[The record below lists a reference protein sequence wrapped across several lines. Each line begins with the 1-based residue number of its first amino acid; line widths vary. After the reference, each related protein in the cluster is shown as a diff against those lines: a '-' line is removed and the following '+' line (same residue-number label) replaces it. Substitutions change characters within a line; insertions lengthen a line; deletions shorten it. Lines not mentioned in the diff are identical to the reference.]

1 MDRMNRIDDSASM
14 ARMTL
19 VLLCSLVLVMA
30 LAVVSV
36 CIGAAGIGLS
46 QLWDVLVG
54 RDTASSAYR
63 IVMYVRLPRTLA
75 AVLAGMALAVAG
87 AILQVVLNNPLA
99 GPNIIGVNA
108 GAGLSTM
115 LLTAFFPAYLRY
127 TPVAAFVGS
136 FAAVMLVYGLARR
149 TGASRMTIVL
159 AGVAVSSLLSA
170 CTDTI
175 ITLVPD
181 VQFGRMDFLIGSFSS
196 ATMDQVRF
204 AVGYILVGCVVALFL
219 GYDMN
224 VLALGDDAASSL
236 GLRVKGCRLLLLA
249 VAALLAGS
257 AISICGLIGFV
268 GLVVPH
274 IARMLVGHDNRYLV
288 PVSATL
294 GAASTL
300 ACDML
305 ARTLFA
311 PYELPV
317 GIVLSFLGSPF
328 FLYLLVSRKR
338 RSVLA

>member
-1 MDRMNRIDDSASM
+1 MDRDDGIPM
-14 ARMTL
+14 MRMMS
-19 VLLCSLVLVMA
+19 VLLCSLALVVVLA
-30 LAVVSV
+30 IASV
-36 CIGAAGIGLS
+36 CIGAAGISL
-46 QLWDVLVG
+46 QRLWDVLSG

-75 AVLAGMALAVAG
+75 AVSAGMALAVAG
-87 AILQVVLNNPLA
+87 VILQVVLNNPLA

-108 GAGLSTM
+108 GAGLATM

-127 TPVAAFVGS
+127 APVAAFVGS
-136 FAAVMLVYGLARR
+136 FAAVTLVYGLARR

-170 CTDTI
+170 CTDAV

-181 VQFGRMDFLIGSFSS
+181 AQFGRMDFLIGSFSS
-196 ATMDQVRF
+196 VTMEQVRF
-204 AVGYILVGCVVALFL
+204 AAGYVLVGCVAALLFS
-219 GYDMN
+219 YDMN
-224 VLALGDDAASSL
+224 VLALGDDAARSL
-236 GLRVKGCRLLLLA
+236 GLRVKGCRLALLA

-257 AISICGLIGFV
+257 AISVCGLIGFV

-274 IARMLVGHDNRYLV
+274 IARLLVGHDNRYLV

-294 GAASTL
+294 GAAATL

>member
-1 MDRMNRIDDSASM
+1 MGDGRNNASIAKM
-14 ARMTL
+14 MT
-19 VLLCSLVLVMA
+19 VLLCSLVLV
-30 LAVVSV
+30 LFLTIVSI
-36 CIGAAGIGLS
+36 CIGASNLGLS
-46 QLWDVLVG
+46 QLWKVLTG
-54 RDTASSAYR
+54 QDTSSSAYR
-63 IVMYVRLPRTLA
+63 IIMYVRLPRTLA
-75 AVLAGMALAVAG
+75 AILAGMALAVAG
-87 AILQVVLNNPLA
+87 VILQVVLNNPLA

-108 GAGLSTM
+108 GAGLAAM
-115 LLTAFFPAYLRY
+115 LLTAFFPTYLRY
-127 TPVAAFVGS
+127 TPIAAFVGS

-159 AGVAVSSLLSA
+159 AGAAVSSLLSA

-181 VQFGRMDFLIGSFSS
+181 AQFGRMDFLIGSFSS
-196 ATMDQVRF
+196 VTMDQVRF
-204 AVGYILVGCVVALFL
+204 ATGYIIAGCVVSLL
-219 GYDMN
+219 LSYDMN
-224 VLALGDDAASSL
+224 VLALGDAAAQSL
-236 GLRVKGCRLLLLA
+236 GLRVKGCRLMLLA

-274 IARMLVGHDNRYLV
+274 IARMLTGHDNRYLV

-294 GAASTL
+294 GAAATL
-300 ACDML
+300 VCDML

-317 GIVLSFLGSPF
+317 GIILSFLGSPF
-328 FLYLLVSRKR
+328 FLYLLISRKR